1 MHKAPSIPVSPY
13 RCFKTGWGEKKR
25 KRRKEISKVQRWY
38 FLSLFSYGYEKG
50 SYKPKNKQKQTNKQK
65 KTHQNEKPSLKK
77 RERIRNKTVNPQ
89 LTLLIR
95 RRNINSTK
103 NSASFNDK
111 EVAGEQGNKLT
122 TLVEEFMTVS
132 IQPEESDCLY
142 SKYNLYYGY
151 WICNQSSW
159 C

>member
-1 MHKAPSIPVSPY
+1 MHKTPLIHVSPY

-25 KRRKEISKVQRWY
+25 KRRKEISKVQQWH

-50 SYKPKNKQKQTNKQK
+50 SYKPKK
-65 KTHQNEKPSLKK
+65 KKNHQNEKPSCKK

-95 RRNINSTK
+95 RRDINSTK
-103 NSASFNDK
+103 NNASFNDE

-151 WICNQSSW
+151 WICNQFSW